1 MRSVRFLPL
10 AFLAG
15 VHGFILFAPYATLL
29 LAALHVA
36 RRARR
41 RGWIGQSLL

>member
-15 VHGFILFAPYATLL
+15 VHGFIIFAPYATLVL
-29 LAALHVA
+29 GVLHLFRLAH
-36 RRARR
+36 RR
-41 RGWIGQSLL
+41 